1 MNRYRVFS
9 LTRITG
15 HVSWW
20 VFVVVT
26 LFAGGITWTGASEY
40 LGPASGTGWS
50 GNRQAYSEIK
60 APVAIANFTGTSS
73 FDANP
78 WPGSGADP
86 WTQLEVLSVIAFAV
100 VIIAAVIEAVSSRQV
115 VPGIVTVAAP
125 CVAFGLLLLATPG
138 VLDSVR
144 FGTMQ
149 TLGVVLVAVAVREVW
164 ARRFAPR
171 PEVGASATP

>member
-1 MNRYRVFS
+1 MTWHRAFPIA
-9 LTRITG
+9 RITG
-15 HVSWW
+15 HVAWW

-26 LFAGGITWTGASEY
+26 LFAGGVTWTGATEY
-40 LGPASGTGWS
+40 LGPTFDTGWS
-50 GNRQAYSEIK
+50 GNQQAYSEIK
-60 APVAIANFTGTSS
+60 APVAIANFTGASS
-73 FDANP
+73 FEHDL
-78 WPGSGADP
+78 WTDP
-86 WTQLEVLSVIAFAV
+86 WTELEVLSVAAFVVVLLAAV
-100 VIIAAVIEAVSSRQV
+100 VEALSSRQL

-164 ARRFAPR
+164 ARGFAPR
-171 PEVGASATP
+171 PGVGA

>member
-1 MNRYRVFS
+1 MTWHRVFP
-9 LTRITG
+9 LARITG
-15 HVSWW
+15 HVAWW

-50 GNRQAYSEIK
+50 GNRQAYSEIT

-73 FDANP
+73 FEANS
-78 WPGSGADP
+78 WPGPGADP
-86 WTQLEVLSVIAFAV
+86 WTELEVLSVIAFVV
-100 VIIAAVIEAVSSRQV
+100 VILAAVAAAISVRRL
-115 VPGIVTVAAP
+115 VPGVVTVAAP

-149 TLGVVLVAVAVREVW
+149 TLGLVLVAVAVREVW

-171 PEVGASATP
+171 SGIDTSGKP